1 MEITE
6 KIDLYLTEKWPGRVE
21 VKHTGEHAGKSIAQ
35 LKKEIE
41 ALKGKKPFNREK
53 FGELLFALRAKE
65 GWPKG
70 KGSTGLKKEAD
81 DLDLEIDLLEFEV
94 LSGILLEKWPG
105 KVTINPAE
113 KGKYAGKSVAE
124 LKKRL
129 AELKKT
135 GPHPRGSKE
144 FGEERELMF
153 AIRAK
158 TGWGKVGV

>member
-1 MEITE
+1 MKIIE
-6 KIDLYLTEKWPGRVE
+6 KIDSFLTEKWTEKVNVE
-21 VKHTGEHAGKSIAQ
+21 KTGEHAGKSIAQ
-35 LKKEIE
+35 LKKEIA
-41 ALKGKKPFNREK
+41 ALRGKPGNKAK
-53 FGELLFALRAKE
+53 MGELLFALRAKE

-70 KGSTGLKKEAD
+70 KGSTGVPPKKED
-81 DLDLEIDLLEFEV
+81 VDLDLEIDLLEFEI

-113 KGKYAGKSVAE
+113 KGKYAGVDVAT
-124 LKKRL
+124 LRKRL
-129 AELKKT
+129 AALKKS

-158 TGWGKVGV
+158 TGWGKV